1 MSEVDQVPGLV
12 TWLLSPERQ
21 AAAVLVSMARSTA
34 TPLVQVGRLMSEL
47 DGVAE
52 VVVIASHEAGG
63 VLRAQFGP
71 ARHLYG
77 GAARVIPSRRYI
89 GLLPRLHL
97 PFGSADSARVT
108 DAIVA
113 DVRRLRGGAAG
124 MVAAPGSAPSGG

>member
-1 MSEVDQVPGLV
+1 MSEIEQIPELV
-12 TWLLSPERQ
+12 TWLMSTERQ
-21 AAAVLVSMARSTA
+21 AAVVLVSVARSTA

-52 VVVIASHEAGG
+52 VVVIATQEAGS
-63 VLRAQFGP
+63 VLRSQFGP

-77 GAARVIPSRRYI
+77 GAARVIPSRRFI

-97 PFGSADSARVT
+97 PFGPADSARVT

-113 DVRRLRGGAAG
+113 DVRRLGGG
-124 MVAAPGSAPSGG
+124 VMGTVPAPEPAPSGR